1 MSVTLWNGTLPP
13 VDTRE
18 VLRYMRCG
26 EPTPAVDTM
35 LCETLQ
41 EVSPTLTMRLCY
53 CRLPVAYTETGV
65 EIGSFRFASNG
76 LVKAL
81 GGADEALVLA
91 ATAGLALDRLIARYG
106 HTSPARAL
114 CAQSIG
120 TERVEALCDAFTD
133 DMNAQL
139 VREGLRLRPRF
150 SPGYGDLPLHTQH
163 ALFTLLSPEK
173 HIGITLTREL
183 FMSPTKS
190 VTAIAGI
197 EVIR

>member
-1 MSVTLWNGTLPP
+1 MSSTLWSGTLPP

-26 EPTPAVDTM
+26 ELTPAVDAM
-35 LCETLQ
+35 LKETLQ
-41 EVSPTLTMRLCY
+41 EAAPLLTMRLCY
-53 CRLPVAYTETGV
+53 CRVPVAYTETGV
-65 EIGSFRFASNG
+65 EIGGFHLASSD

-81 GGADEALVLA
+81 AGTSEALVLA

-106 HTSPARAL
+106 HISPARAL

-120 TERVEALCDAFTD
+120 TERVEALCDAFAT
-133 DMNAQL
+133 DMNEQL
-139 VREGLRLRPRF
+139 LRRGLRLRPRF
-150 SPGYGDLPLHTQH
+150 SPGYGDLPLDTQRE
-163 ALFTLLSPEK
+163 LFALLSPEK

-183 FMSPTKS
+183 LMSPTKS